1 YDTYGFPADLTA
13 DVARERGLAIDMAGF
28 EAAMAKQ
35 RERARAAGQF
45 AARGQI
51 PADLVQRLAPT
62 RFLGY
67 EAGVADGLEVLAILR
82 DGREVDALA
91 EGEEAIVVL
100 DATPFYAE
108 SGGQVGD
115 TGELEG
121 ARGRF
126 AVADTVKLAGTFHG
140 HVGRWQGAA
149 ALRAGDRV
157 RAAIDTQRRA
167 ATVLNHTATHLL
179 HAALREVLGEHVQQK
194 GSLVAPD
201 RLRFDFSHFQ
211 PVGAGELARIEAIV
225 NAQIRANHEADIR
238 HMGMQEALDFGALAL
253 FGEKYGERVRVLRL
267 GDFSTE
273 LCGGTHV
280 GRTGDIGL
288 FRIVSEGGVAA
299 GVRRI
304 EAVTGDGALAHVAQ
318 QQARL
323 EAAEQLVGGRG
334 EDFVDKL
341 RALLERQKSLEK
353 ALEAVKARQAAAAA
367 GDLAARSVEVAG
379 LKVLAAVLDGA
390 DSKALRDG
398 VDSLKQ
404 RLGDAVIVLAARADG
419 KVQLVAGSHGA
430 ALGKVKA
437 GELLGHVAAQIG
449 GRGGGR
455 PDMAQ
460 GGGEDSPALES
471 ALAAVPDWVRQRIG

>member
-1 YDTYGFPADLTA
+1 
-13 DVARERGLAIDMAGF
+13 M
-28 EAAMAKQ
+28 
-35 RERARAAGQF
+35 
-45 AARGQI
+45 
-51 PADLVQRLAPT
+51 
-62 RFLGY
+62 
-67 EAGVADGLEVLAILR
+67 
-82 DGREVDALA
+82 
-91 EGEEAIVVL
+91 
-100 DATPFYAE
+100 
-108 SGGQVGD
+108 
-115 TGELEG
+115 
-121 ARGRF
+121 
-126 AVADTVKLAGTFHG
+126 
-140 HVGRWQGAA
+140 
-149 ALRAGDRV
+149 
-157 RAAIDTQRRA
+157 
-167 ATVLNHTATHLL
+167 
-179 HAALREVLGEHVQQK
+179 
-194 GSLVAPD
+194 
-201 RLRFDFSHFQ
+201 
-211 PVGAGELARIEAIV
+211 
-225 NAQIRANHEADIR
+225 
-238 HMGMQEALDFGALAL
+238 
-253 FGEKYGERVRVLRL
+253 
-267 GDFSTE
+267 
-273 LCGGTHV
+273 
-280 GRTGDIGL
+280 
-288 FRIVSEGGVAA
+288 
-299 GVRRI
+299 RRI